1 MTSLIIRVTI
11 ITTPGSTTVHIEAC
25 PIDFIRLP
33 VVYTCATKSG
43 TEMKLEIITMNEMK
57 ETKEVKVSNCFFMIE
72 DPYTKRLKF

>member
-11 ITTPGSTTVHIEAC
+11 MTTPGSTTVHMEAM

-33 VVYTCATKSG
+33 VVYTWPTKSG

-72 DPYTKRLKF
+72 DPYTKD